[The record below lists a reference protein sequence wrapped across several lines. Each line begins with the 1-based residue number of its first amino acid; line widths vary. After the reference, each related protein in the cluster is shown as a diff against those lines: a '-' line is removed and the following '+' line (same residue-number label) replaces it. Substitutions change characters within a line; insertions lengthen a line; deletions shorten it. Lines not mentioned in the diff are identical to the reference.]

1 MATIISIK
9 TTTPIP
15 SADELALIAQD
26 LATTGRSC
34 AADRAL
40 RLGHA
45 ALAARQAAF
54 AESQRIAREAR
65 KLETA
70 QRRQAKREATAEARH
85 RFWAA
90 RR

>member
-1 MATIISIK
+1 MTDTI
-9 TTTPIP
+9 TTHLT
-15 SADELALIAQD
+15 LALAD
-26 LATTGRSC
+26 LATTGRSL
-34 AADRAL
+34 AASRAL

-45 ALAARQAAF
+45 ALAARIEAF
-54 AESQRIAREAR
+54 SEEQRLQNELR
-65 KLETA
+65 KLTTS